1 MGGQMSYSERSATPL
16 IYWRTLMRKTS
27 RRGLLSTAPIVPLG
41 WLAAQAGAAASA
53 TAEPDWVRKARAE
66 IPASTTAAN
75 FQTGGIGPSPVSVL
89 DEVARNLHRENRG
102 PADTRF
108 RLERVEPDLR
118 VRLAR
123 TFGADPSEVALTHST
138 TEGIC
143 IAAWSVDWRR
153 GDEVVISNQEHPANV
168 FPWYQIRD
176 RFGVTIREINLD
188 AGTDLLKEVE
198 GALRPSTRMVSL
210 SHVSRNN
217 GRRIVTAESA
227 KLAALLR
234 RREVRYLLD
243 GAQGPGCVPVNFAE
257 LGADYYAACGHK
269 WLLGPKGTGALFVRK
284 AMLDRTLI
292 SWAGSHSTESMDYVG
307 NFKLLPSAARFE
319 FGTRALAE
327 FSGFDA
333 ALRWI
338 ERLGWERV
346 HGRIAELVE
355 FAIGRA
361 RATGRLTLV
370 SPENEPERS
379 GVFVVKLPNGADAM
393 KLYQRLGAEKR
404 ILGSPVRRDGDFR
417 LAIHFFNTRSEIA
430 TAIEAIDAGSR
441 AG

>member
-1 MGGQMSYSERSATPL
+1 
-16 IYWRTLMRKTS
+16 MRRTS
-27 RRGLLSTAPIVPLG
+27 RRGFVSTTAPIVPLG
-41 WLAAQAGAAASA
+41 WLALQAGAVSSA
-53 TAEPDWVRKARAE
+53 TTEPDWVRKARAE

-108 RLERVEPDLR
+108 RLERVERDLR
-118 VRLAR
+118 ARLAR

-188 AGTDLLKEVE
+188 AGTDLLREVQA
-198 GALRPSTRMVSL
+198 ALRPPTRMVSI

-234 RREVRYLLD
+234 PRGIRYLLD
-243 GAQGPGCVPVNFAE
+243 GAQGPGCVPVNFGE

-284 AMLDRTLI
+284 AMLDKTLI
-292 SWAGSHSTESMDYVG
+292 SWAGSHSTESMDYSG

-333 ALRWI
+333 ALRWM
-338 ERLGWERV
+338 ERLGWQ
-346 HGRIAELVE
+346 RIHARIDELAG
-355 FAIGRA
+355 FAIERA
-361 RATGRLTLV
+361 RGTGRLTLV
-370 SPENEPERS
+370 SPESEAERT
-379 GVFVVKLPNGADAM
+379 GVFVVRLPRGADAM
-393 KLYQRLGAEKR
+393 KLYQRLGAEKH

-417 LAIHFFNTRSEIA
+417 LAIHFFNTRSEI
-430 TAIEAIDAGSR
+430 TAAIQAIDEGTRS
-441 AG
+441 G